1 MIALSVEEPRHAHAR
16 GGAMQPVRDITLV
29 AAVVGASVMLLE
41 AGIWLRARYA
51 RRSEIPMLE
60 DERPSQSVAGSAD

>member
-1 MIALSVEEPRHAHAR
+1 
-16 GGAMQPVRDITLV
+16 MQPVRDITLV

-51 RRSEIPMLE
+51 RRSEIQMLE
-60 DERPSQSVAGSAD
+60 DEHASQSVARSAD

>member
-1 MIALSVEEPRHAHAR
+1 
-16 GGAMQPVRDITLV
+16 MQPVRDITLV

-51 RRSEIPMLE
+51 RRSQIRALE
-60 DERPSQSVAGSAD
+60 DEHPSQGIASRAD